1 MEFHKVLESRYY
13 AAKRDIRDCINNPIS
28 PDQMELQNWFYS
40 CDTETFIYIG
50 MVAQAMST
58 SLHNAGL
65 FIYLKE
71 YNDLLK
77 V

>member
-1 MEFHKVLESRYY
+1 MGFHKTLESRYY
-13 AAKRDIRDCINNPIS
+13 AAKRDITDCYENPTT
-28 PDQMELQNWFYS
+28 PDDIDTQKWFYS
-40 CDTETFIYIG
+40 CDIETFVYIG
-50 MVAQAMST
+50 IVAQAMST